1 MKQLKVIEP
10 SYTSTNGIFT
20 ASFKDSFTIDADS
33 RVMFDK
39 ISFVVNAG
47 NTTSFNMPNQVI
59 LLNNFANEP
68 AGADRQ
74 IFIQGQTFNTL
85 SDLMATLNTA
95 MAKSLRSDPLYPTNG
110 GLPSD
115 AGLAYY
121 NTITGRSSPYTY
133 DFYFDQQQIEPDAN
147 STLQNMVPI
156 VHGGY
161 DYFAPLDLDIPYSY
175 TSSSILLKGG
185 LSASTS
191 IYNFSHINMN
201 GFFEFGL
208 YSTPTVLSFGVR
220 WIGATSRMYYVVDGV
235 ATTEIVNT
243 TLFDNPNPAKAG
255 KRCYFYIKEGELR
268 FGLFDMN
275 NVNPDLWTTLLES
288 PLGTFSGYDV
298 NTSYTFNINGVKS
311 VVTTALAFSHPL
323 ITMDAVTKINNRGS
337 YSDFSNIGSIHY
349 LPKALPNPLPVHAAW
364 DPPADNVFTRA
375 VRLNFTGALTLL
387 NGLGLGTP
395 VLTTSAGYDG
405 VIVATSAA
413 GFVSNNELQLDVL
426 ELPLDSYVSNRGGNS
441 GRVNCITFFTPQL
454 LNPVSL
460 GNSQFV
466 FENKNMPFINIKNKQ
481 PMVIESLSFRLFN
494 PITPTSTIEFQNI
507 SFNMYIQSPADGL
520 QVALA

>member
-1 MKQLKVIEP
+1 MKQFKVIEP
-10 SYTSTNGIFT
+10 SYTSTKGVFT
-20 ASFKDSFTIDADS
+20 ASFKDTFTIDADS

-59 LLNNFANEP
+59 LLNNFANER
-68 AGADRQ
+68 AGSDRQ
-74 IFIQGQTFNTL
+74 IAIQGQTFNTL
-85 SDLMATLNTA
+85 SDLMAVLNTA
-95 MAKSLRSDPLYPTNG
+95 MAKSLISDPLYPTNG

-121 NTITGRSSPYTY
+121 NEIQPGTTP
-133 DFYFDQQQIEPDAN
+133 FYQFIFDEEQIVADPN
-147 STLQNMVPI
+147 SNLENMIPI
-156 VHGGY
+156 VHNGY
-161 DYFAPLDLDIPYSY
+161 NYFAPLDLDIPYSY
-175 TSSSILLKGG
+175 TSGSILLKGG

-191 IYNFSHINMN
+191 IYNFSNTNMN
-201 GFFEFGL
+201 GYFEFGL
-208 YSTPTVLSFGVR
+208 YAVDVLSFGVR
-220 WIGATSRMYYVVDGV
+220 WDGATERMYYVVDGV
-235 ATTEIVNT
+235 NTTEIVNT
-243 TLFDNPNPAKAG
+243 AVFNNPTPAKAG
-255 KRCYFYIKEGELR
+255 KRCYFYINEGELR
-268 FGLFDMN
+268 FGLCDMN
-275 NVNPDLWTTLLES
+275 NANPDLWTRLLES

-298 NTSYTFNINGVKS
+298 NTNYSFNINGIKS

-323 ITMDAVTKINNRGS
+323 ITQDPITKVNNRGS
-337 YSDFSNIGSIHY
+337 YSDFSGIGTIRY
-349 LPKALPNPLPVHAAW
+349 LPKALPDPLPVHAAW
-364 DPPADNVFTRA
+364 DPPDDNVFTRA
-375 VRLNFTGALTLL
+375 IRLNFTSALTLL

-395 VLTTSAGYDG
+395 VLTSAAGFDAY
-405 VIVATSAA
+405 IVATSAP
-413 GFVSNNELQLDVL
+413 GFVSNTELELDVL

-454 LNPVSL
+454 LNPVTL
-460 GNSQFV
+460 GNSQFF